1 MQVALGTT
9 IQAGWT
15 KAIATSPNGSEW
27 ETIKNDS
34 ITKIM
39 RTFIPNVKDSVAQRG
54 YPYQDLAQVV
64 IVFKDGTDVRFD
76 VQKVSNQ
83 TLWRTAAYGG
93 TAASVQ
99 AGLEQAVNDLT
110 TWSSV

>member
-1 MQVALGTT
+1 MYVALGTT
-9 IQAGWT
+9 VQAGWT

-34 ITKIM
+34 IKKIM
-39 RTFIPNVKDSVAQRG
+39 RVFIPNVKDSVANNG
-54 YPYQDLAQVV
+54 YPYQDQAQV
-64 IVFKDGTDVRFD
+64 IIEFQDGTDIRFD

-93 TAASVQ
+93 TAASAQ
-99 AGLEQAVNDLT
+99 AGLERAVNDLT
-110 TWSSV
+110 TWSSL